1 MLNSRPGLFTAT
13 PSGSR
18 CSPFTLLGHP
28 FSRSY
33 GVFLPS
39 SLARVLSRALGSS
52 PRLPVSVCG
61 TVSYTLLRGFSRQCG
76 FSSFEPFGPPH
87 HLSGFMPDGF
97 SYLAPYWLGRALPSS
112 RSTYPPASPLR
123 SLSGITGSGIL
134 TGYPSPTDLSIGL
147 GPPNPGQTNF
157 TQETLG
163 LRRERFSLS
172 FSLLM
177 PAFSLLLRPALF
189 ASTPSTY
196 RRTLPYRLALTNPT
210 ASVLGLVPLH
220 FRRKAPR
227 PVSYYALFE

>member
-1 MLNSRPGLFTAT
+1 M
-13 PSGSR
+13 
-18 CSPFTLLGHP
+18 GHP

-33 GVFLPS
+33 GAILPS

-61 TVSYTLLRGFSRQCG
+61 TVSYTSLRGFSRQCG
-76 FSSFEPFGPPH
+76 FGSFEPFRPPH
-87 HLSGFMPDGF
+87 HLSGFTPDGF
-97 SYLAPYWLGRALPSS
+97 ACLAPYRLGRALPFA

-123 SLSGITGSGIL
+123 SLSGIAGAGIL
-134 TGYPSPTDLSIGL
+134 TGCPSPTDLSIGL

-177 PAFSLLLRPALF
+177 PAFSLLPRPALLTG
-189 ASTPSTY
+189 TPST
-196 RRTLPYRLALTNPT
+196 
-210 ASVLGLVPLH
+210 
-220 FRRKAPR
+220 
-227 PVSYYALFE
+227 

>member
-1 MLNSRPGLFTAT
+1 MDSVASGL
-13 PSGSR
+13 
-18 CSPFTLLGHP
+18 
-28 FSRSY
+28 
-33 GVFLPS
+33 
-39 SLARVLSRALGSS
+39 
-52 PRLPVSVCG
+52 RL
-61 TVSYTLLRGFSRQCG
+61 T
-76 FSSFEPFGPPH
+76 H
-87 HLSGFMPDGF
+87 HLSGSMPDGF
-97 SYLAPYWLGRALPSS
+97 PCLTPYWLGRALPFS

-123 SLSGITGSGIL
+123 SFSGITGSGIL
-134 TGYPSPTDLSIGL
+134 TGYPSLTDFSISL

-177 PAFSLLLRPALF
+177 PAFSLLLRPALLTD
-189 ASTPSTY
+189 TPSTY
-196 RRTLPYRLALTNPT
+196 NRTLPYRLTTKVNPT